1 MKQKCAAIAMLLL
14 LNAGCRE
21 SVELPRKREPRGA
34 AHHVVLISPESAG
47 QPEHVILERAGEWLA
62 RRIVGAQIEIRPVG
76 SRSPA
81 QQQRLIEES
90 RHRADILIVWPIEP
104 EPLAPL
110 LTDAVQRGVGVFL
123 IGSDCGS
130 GSRTAYSGPSEI
142 DLGREAAR
150 ACATALTG
158 RAQSV
163 LLLHAGDKAERDRSR
178 YLGFTQ
184 ELGQHGS
191 IHLMHEENC
200 GGDAIA
206 AVREMRRVSRLY
218 PRSGGWA
225 LLNDWPMAA
234 LGPKEPLAPV
244 GMSVVLV
251 ATSHRYL
258 ADLKAGRIHA
268 LVTYDVQE
276 AVRGALISAV
286 QWLNQKEDVR
296 QVDRYAPVETVTG
309 LTLDQHDS
317 RWQSWMK
324 GDSTSE

>member
-1 MKQKCAAIAMLLL
+1 MKRLGAAVAMLVLL
-14 LNAGCRE
+14 SAGCRD

-34 AHHVVLISPESAG
+34 THHVVLIGSESAG
-47 QPEHVILERAGEWLA
+47 QPEHAILERAGEWLA
-62 RRIVGAQIEIRPVG
+62 RRIAGAQVEIQPVG

-104 EPLAPL
+104 EPLVPL
-110 LTDAVQRGVGVFL
+110 LIDAVQRGIGVFL
-123 IGSDCGS
+123 IGSDCGP

-150 ACATALTG
+150 ACATVLTE
-158 RAQSV
+158 RAQSI
-163 LLLHAGDKAERDRSR
+163 LLLHAGDRTERDRNR

-184 ELGQHGS
+184 ELGHHGT

-206 AVREMRRVSRLY
+206 AAREMRRVSRLY
-218 PRSGGWA
+218 PRCGGWV

-234 LGPKEPLAPV
+234 LGAKEPLAPV

-258 ADLKAGRIHA
+258 ADLKSGRLHA

-276 AVRGALISAV
+276 AVRGALLSAV

-296 QVDRYAPVETVTG
+296 QVDRYTPVETVTV
-309 LTLDQHDS
+309 LTLDQHES
-317 RWQSWMK
+317 RWQRWMQNN
-324 GDSTSE
+324 STKE